1 MNLLSLFRRAAVALL
16 HVGLILLLVPS
27 VALAAAGDLDATFDG
42 DGRVVTAFAGD
53 ATGIAVAVQADGK
66 IVVAGRVA
74 QKFALTRYT
83 TSGAL
88 DPTFGG
94 DGRVVTRFSTGTAFA
109 TGVAIQADGK
119 IVAAGFRSSGT
130 IEVEFKFALARYTPS
145 GALDPTFGGDG
156 RVTTGFATG
165 FPGASANGVAIQA
178 DGKIVAIG
186 TRFSTAVDDKFALAR
201 YNPSGALDPTFGGD
215 GKVTTGFPGA
225 GAGGGAHA
233 SEVAIQADGKIVA
246 AGSLS
251 PTTGGGL
258 EFGSE
263 FALARYDTSGALDPT
278 FGGDGKVTT
287 GFVTG
292 GAFATDVAIQADGKI
307 VAAGGRFSNE
317 VKERFALARYDP
329 SGALDPTF
337 GGDGRVVT
345 GFAGDAFASGVAIH
359 TDGKIVAAGRLT
371 PFRGDGSKFA
381 LARYNTSGAP
391 DPTFGGDGKVTTG
404 FDPRGASANGVAI
417 QADGKIVVAGTHFPR
432 KFALARYLAV

>member
-27 VALAAAGDLDATFDG
+27 VALAAAGDLDNTFGG

-94 DGRVVTRFSTGTAFA
+94 DGRVVT
-109 TGVAIQADGK
+109 
-119 IVAAGFRSSGT
+119 
-130 IEVEFKFALARYTPS
+130 
-145 GALDPTFGGDG
+145 
-156 RVTTGFATG
+156 
-165 FPGASANGVAIQA
+165 
-178 DGKIVAIG
+178 
-186 TRFSTAVDDKFALAR
+186 
-201 YNPSGALDPTFGGD
+201 
-215 GKVTTGFPGA
+215 
-225 GAGGGAHA
+225 
-233 SEVAIQADGKIVA
+233 
-246 AGSLS
+246 
-251 PTTGGGL
+251 
-258 EFGSE
+258 
-263 FALARYDTSGALDPT
+263 
-278 FGGDGKVTT
+278 
-287 GFVTG
+287 
-292 GAFATDVAIQADGKI
+292 
-307 VAAGGRFSNE
+307 
-317 VKERFALARYDP
+317 
-329 SGALDPTF
+329 
-337 GGDGRVVT
+337 
-345 GFAGDAFASGVAIH
+345 GFAGDAFASGVAIP
-359 TDGKIVAAGRLT
+359 TDGRIVAAGRLT